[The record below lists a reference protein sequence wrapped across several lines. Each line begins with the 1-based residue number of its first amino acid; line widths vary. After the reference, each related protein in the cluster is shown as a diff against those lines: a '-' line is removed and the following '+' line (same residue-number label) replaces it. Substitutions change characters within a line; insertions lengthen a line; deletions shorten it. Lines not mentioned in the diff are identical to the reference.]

1 MSLKGID
8 ISVFQDWNWKSII
21 DTYAKDF
28 VICRAAFN
36 FKVDQTCDKYY
47 QYAKQKGLERGV
59 YFFPLNANSTPEESA
74 EWCFNQVK
82 GYLNDA
88 IIFLDYETYRE
99 NGVLYN
105 DVSNTEWAYRW
116 LEHFRKLSGI
126 KPVIYLNTSTVNAYD
141 WSKIANADYGLW
153 LADYGNNN
161 GQDHG
166 VPVLKWWKF
175 AMAHQYTSRALV
187 PQGLDADIFFG
198 DRAAW
203 RKYANAS
210 ATPEPAPQPT
220 PQPQPSKKSIDEL
233 AKECIAGNWGNGYER
248 KTRLKKAGYDYEAV
262 QARVNELLGANKQY
276 YVVQSGDNLSS
287 IAAKFGTTWQAIY
300 EKNKGI
306 IGNNPNVIKPG
317 QRLEI

>member
-59 YFFPLNANSTPEESA
+59 YFIPLNANSTPEESA

-126 KPVIYLNTSTVNAYD
+126 KPDIYLNTSTVNSYD

-153 LADYGNNN
+153 LADYNVNDGA
-161 GQDHG
+161 DHG
-166 VPVLKWWKF
+166 MPNIKWWKF

-220 PQPQPSKKSIDEL
+220 PQPSKKSIDEL
-233 AKECIAGNWGNGYER
+233 AKECIDGKWGNGYER

-262 QARVNELLGANKQY
+262 QARVNELLGANKKY
-276 YVVQSGDNLSS
+276 YVVQPGDNLSS

-300 EKNKGI
+300 EKNRGI